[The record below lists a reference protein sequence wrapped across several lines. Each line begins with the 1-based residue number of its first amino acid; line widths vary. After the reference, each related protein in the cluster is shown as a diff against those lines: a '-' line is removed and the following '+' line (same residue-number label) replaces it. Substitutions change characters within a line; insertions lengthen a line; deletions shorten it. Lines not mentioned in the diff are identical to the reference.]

1 MVVGCNFLVI
11 ARSAEWTTRQSI
23 VSRRTLTAIAACSL
37 RPFTLNPSL
46 FHLLTGAKHAVACI
60 PQTGNDVSLLI

>member
-1 MVVGCNFLVI
+1 MTSVVVSCNFLVI

-37 RPFTLNPSL
+37 RPSL
-46 FHLLTGAKHAVACI
+46 FHLLTGAKHTVARVS
-60 PQTGNDVSLLI
+60 QTGNDVSLLI